1 MTAMPRPVLPAAL
14 AALALGLAACAPDP
28 GAAPTPAPST
38 LPTVSSASATASATA
53 AAPGSCRLR
62 VQQMDPEQRAGQLLM
77 VGHQVGEDPAT
88 TGRLVAEHHLGSVIL
103 MGTTDI
109 GVAGVRTMTDEL
121 RASGADPDGLLV
133 AVDQEGGQVL
143 RLSGKGFT
151 PMPSAADQGELSA
164 ADLTAAAKVWGVEL
178 REAGVDV
185 TLAPVADVVPPDR
198 VDVNEPVARWGRG
211 FGSDTAAVAAH
222 VAAFVTGMRDGG
234 TGTAVKHFPGLG
246 QVVGNTDFSTGVS
259 DDRTVRNDPLLAPFA
274 AGIAAGTDMV
284 MVSLASYPQI
294 DPERPASWSPV
305 VIEDMLRTDLGW
317 QGVVVSDDLG
327 VAEQV
332 QDVAPAQRVVRFVE
346 AGGDLAI
353 TVDPALAG
361 EMASGLVAAAE
372 LDPALDAR
380 VRAAAERVLEL
391 KAQRGIADCT
401 PA

>member
-1 MTAMPRPVLPAAL
+1 MARPVLPAAL
-14 AALALGLAACAPDP
+14 AVLALGLASCAPNP
-28 GAAPTPAPST
+28 GAAPTPGPST
-38 LPTVSSASATASATA
+38 PRAVGSASATVSATA
-53 AAPGSCRLR
+53 AATDSCRLR
-62 VQQMDPEQRAGQLLM
+62 VEQMDPGERAGQLLM
-77 VGHQVGEDPAT
+77 VGHHMGEDPAV

-109 GVAGVRTMTDEL
+109 GVAGVRTMTDQL
-121 RASGADPDGLLV
+121 RASGDTDPDGLLV

-151 PMPSAADQGELSA
+151 PMPSAADQGKLSA
-164 ADLTAAAKVWGVEL
+164 PDLTAAAKAWGVEL

-185 TLAPVADVVPPDR
+185 TLAPVADVVPADR
-198 VDVNEPVARWGRG
+198 VDVNQPVARWGRG

-222 VAAFVTGMRDGG
+222 VAAFVTGMREGG

-246 QVVGNTDFSTGVS
+246 QVVGNTDFATGVT
-259 DDRTVRNDPLLAPFA
+259 DDRTVRHDPLLAPFA

-317 QGVVVSDDLG
+317 QGVVVSDDFG

-372 LDPALDAR
+372 QDPALEAR

-391 KAQRGIADCT
+391 KAQRGLAECA